1 MLVEWMNEN
10 PPVSGLLESITLA
23 EGKRNA
29 MSQACCI
36 QLDRLGASSLE
47 EGVIYV
53 ASVWMAPPA
62 MTQEDPAP
70 PLDDH
75 SLNAGTLGSF
85 VNNCYWTVIALQCY
99 ASSAA

>member
-1 MLVEWMNEN
+1 
-10 PPVSGLLESITLA
+10 
-23 EGKRNA
+23 
-29 MSQACCI
+29 
-36 QLDRLGASSLE
+36 
-47 EGVIYV
+47 
-53 ASVWMAPPA
+53 MAPPA